1 MHEMAIV
8 ESIMEIVEQQAKI
21 YNANKVIS
29 VNLEFGALT
38 GVMPSAVEFAFE
50 VLSKGSVAE
59 GATLRVEIIPIKIM
73 CHECGVKSVLEEYA
87 PVCPACGCEVVTIIQ
102 GRNEMRVASLELDD
116 PQ

>member
-8 ESIMEIVEQQAKI
+8 ESIMDIIEQQAKI
-21 YNANKVIS
+21 YNADKIIS

-50 VLSKGSVAE
+50 ILSNGSVAE
-59 GATLRVEIIPIKIM
+59 GATLRVEIIPIKIL
-73 CHECGVKSVLEEYA
+73 CHECGVTSVLEEYA
-87 PVCPACGCEVVTIIQ
+87 PVCPACGSEVVSITQ
-102 GRNEMRVASLELDD
+102 GRNEMRVASLELED